1 MFPLPIQVARMCNY
15 GAGERDRM
23 ERGTQTHPLAMPGAR
38 LHRKREVS
46 DVRRMEYPP
55 CHVPFSGGGGTGE
68 PTSVKADVQE
78 SDTMRMTRMRMLV
91 MTAALA
97 GLAVSPAALAQGDGA
112 EAAVD
117 GAEMVSAPEEP
128 MAPADE
134 AAGGDGGEPE
144 ADAANYDRQLL
155 TIEEEVHS
163 LKEQVFRAKH
173 ARAQGDRGPGHRC
186 GLPRN
191 GLA

>member
-78 SDTMRMTRMRMLV
+78 SDTMRMTRLRMRV
-91 MTAALA
+91 MTAARA

-117 GAEMVSAPEEP
+117 GGVASAPEEP
-128 MAPADE
+128 MAPGE
-134 AAGGDGGEPE
+134 AAGGDGGGRKRMLPT
-144 ADAANYDRQLL
+144 
-155 TIEEEVHS
+155 TIGS
-163 LKEQVFRAKH
+163 SPSRKKCTP
-173 ARAQGDRGPGHRC
+173 ARSRSSERRRRPAAQGSWSRHRC